1 MNNEKCPGACILLIE
16 DNPAD
21 QRATRRAFS
30 RSKLC
35 NELTILDNGQ
45 DALDYLHRRGQ
56 FAAAGVATRPD
67 LILLDL
73 NLPKLDGRQVLE
85 EIKTTPGLRSIPV
98 VVLTTSA
105 EEEDVVRSYG
115 LGVNSFITK
124 PVDSREFVRTVLDL
138 ERYWLQIVV
147 LPPNPA

>member
-1 MNNEKCPGACILLIE
+1 MNVKGKQGARILLIE

-21 QRATRRAFS
+21 QRATRRAFAQ
-30 RSKLC
+30 SKLC
-35 NELTILDNGQ
+35 NELLVIDNGR
-45 DALDYLHRRGQ
+45 DALDYLHQRGRFSAQ
-56 FAAAGVATRPD
+56 GAAPRPD

-73 NLPKLDGRQVLE
+73 NLPKLDGRAVLE
-85 EIKTTPGLRSIPV
+85 DVKTAPNLKTIPV

-105 EEEDVVRSYG
+105 EEEDIVRSYG
-115 LGVNSFITK
+115 LGVNSFVTK
-124 PVDSREFVRTVLDL
+124 PVDSGEFVRTVLEL